1 MQFED
6 LNLIDPLLR
15 ALRAEGYSTPTPIQ
29 EQAIPHVLEGRDLL
43 GCAQTG
49 TGKTA
54 AFALP
59 ILQHLAENPRPG
71 NHIRV
76 LVLAPTRELASQIG
90 DSFRAYGRN
99 TGVKQLT
106 IFGGVGQQ
114 PQVDKLRQGPNVLVA
129 APGRLLDLMN
139 QGFIKLDK
147 IEVFVLD
154 EADRMLDM
162 GFIHDVRRVI
172 AALPKQRQTLLFSA
186 TMPEEI
192 QDLAQNILIDPIK
205 VEVTPVAS
213 TVDKIEQSVFFVEKK
228 DKPALLESLL
238 QDKNISR
245 VLVFTRTKHGANKVV
260 QRLEAAR
267 IHAEAIHG
275 NKSQTAREAALKNF
289 KSGRTR
295 VLVATDI
302 AARGLDVDEITHI
315 INYELPNEPETYV
328 HRIGRTARA
337 GASGIAF
344 SFCDTEERAYLR
356 DIERLIKLHVPVVKE
371 HAYQSPLGVPEPT
384 DFNRRGGQRSQ
395 PRPQGDRPQNN
406 GQRPQGQRSRNGR
419 GNGRPQQNEQGER
432 RSEPRPQG
440 ERPQAAQGNRD
451 NRPQGERPQ
460 NGGSRPQ
467 GNRDNRPQGERRSNN
482 PPRDNNRP
490 QSERP
495 AFGNGSYRPQG
506 QGARDDSQQASR
518 PSGNNDQRRSDMG
531 RTPSGRPQGSTRPY
545 GQRPQGQGGDN
556 RTQGSRPNGTGEQR
570 RNEPRPE
577 YNSSRPQRN
586 NEPSSDAPNIPTV
599 PVRRKRPLPPPD
611 QREQPVLTDRFGNP
625 LQMKPKTPP
634 PSEE

>member
-1 MQFED
+1 MQFDD
-6 LNLIDPLLR
+6 LKLIEPLLR
-15 ALRAEGYSTPTPIQ
+15 AVRAEGYSTPTPIQ

-43 GCAQTG
+43 GVAQTG

-59 ILQHLAENPRPG
+59 ILQHLAQNPRQG
-71 NHIRV
+71 HHIRV

-90 DSFRAYGRN
+90 DSFRTYGRH
-99 TGVKQLT
+99 TGVKQVT

-114 PQVDKLRQGPNVLVA
+114 PQVDKLRNGPEVVVA

-139 QGFIKLDK
+139 QGFVKLDK
-147 IEVFVLD
+147 LEVFVLD

-172 AALPKQRQTLLFSA
+172 AALPKKRQTLLFSA

-192 QDLAQNILIDPIK
+192 QDLAHNILINPVK

-213 TVDKIEQSVFFVEKK
+213 TVEKIDQSVFFVEKK
-228 DKPALLESLL
+228 DKPALLEHLL
-238 QDKNISR
+238 QNKDISR

-260 QRLEAAR
+260 QRLVASN

-302 AARGLDVDEITHI
+302 AARGLDVEEISHI
-315 INYELPNEPETYV
+315 INYDLPNEPETYV

-337 GASGIAF
+337 GASGIAY
-344 SFCDTEERAYLR
+344 SFCDTEERAFLR
-356 DIERLIKLHVPVVKE
+356 DIERLIKLHVPVIE
-371 HAYQSPLGVPEPT
+371 DHPFPSTLPTPQPT
-384 DFNRRGGQRSQ
+384 DFNRRGGPRAQA
-395 PRPQGDRPQNN
+395 PRPQNGERQGQGQGNRQQGQRSRSGQGRSEQRPQNGERNNNPRPQQAQSDRPQNGSQSRPQAAKPVREN
-406 GQRPQGQRSRNGR
+406 RPQAERRNNDSRDNNRTQDERPKFGNGSFNPQGVHPRDDSRTQTSRPASESGNGQSRDNRSQGSRPSGQRPQGQQPTTNGTAQSGDRRN
-419 GNGRPQQNEQGER
+419 
-432 RSEPRPQG
+432 
-440 ERPQAAQGNRD
+440 D
-451 NRPQGERPQ
+451 
-460 NGGSRPQ
+460 SRPQ
-467 GNRDNRPQGERRSNN
+467 
-482 PPRDNNRP
+482 
-490 QSERP
+490 
-495 AFGNGSYRPQG
+495 
-506 QGARDDSQQASR
+506 
-518 PSGNNDQRRSDMG
+518 
-531 RTPSGRPQGSTRPY
+531 
-545 GQRPQGQGGDN
+545 
-556 RTQGSRPNGTGEQR
+556 
-570 RNEPRPE
+570 

-586 NEPSSDAPNIPTV
+586 NGQPSDAPAIPTT

-625 LQMKPKTPP
+625 LPMKPKVTTPT
-634 PSEE
+634 EE

>member
-1 MQFED
+1 MQFDD
-6 LNLIDPLLR
+6 LKLIEPLLR
-15 ALRAEGYSTPTPIQ
+15 AVRAEGYSTPTPIQ

-43 GCAQTG
+43 GVAQTG

-59 ILQHLAENPRPG
+59 ILQHLAQKPRQG
-71 NHIRV
+71 HHIRV

-99 TGVKQLT
+99 TGVKQVT

-114 PQVDKLRQGPNVLVA
+114 PQVDKLRNGPDVVVA

-139 QGFIKLDK
+139 QGHVRLDK

-162 GFIHDVRRVI
+162 GFIHDVRRII

-186 TMPEEI
+186 TMPDEI
-192 QDLAQNILIDPIK
+192 QDLAHNILIDPVK

-213 TVDKIEQSVFFVEKK
+213 TVEKIEQSVFFVEKK
-228 DKPALLESLL
+228 DKPALLEHLL

-260 QRLEAAR
+260 QRLETAR

-302 AARGLDVDEITHI
+302 AARGLDVDEISHI
-315 INYELPNEPETYV
+315 INYDLPNEPETYV

-344 SFCDTEERAYLR
+344 SFCDVEERAFLR
-356 DIERLIKLHVPVVKE
+356 DIERLIKLHVPVVEE
-371 HAYQSPLGVPEPT
+371 HPFPSTHATPQPT
-384 DFNRRGGQRSQ
+384 DFSRRGGPRAQA
-395 PRPQGDRPQNN
+395 PRPQTSERQQQGQGSGNN
-406 GQRPQGQRSRNGR
+406 RPQGQRSRNG
-419 GNGRPQQNEQGER
+419 NGQSRPQNGQGERSNNPRPQQA
-432 RSEPRPQG
+432 QG
-440 ERPQAAQGNRD
+440 ERPQAAQPAR
-451 NRPQGERPQ
+451 E
-460 NGGSRPQ
+460 
-467 GNRDNRPQGERRSNN
+467 NRPQGERRNDQ
-482 PPRDNNRP
+482 PRDNRT
-490 QSERP
+490 QGERP
-495 AFGNGSYRPQG
+495 KFGNGSFNPQSVHPRDDNRPQT
-506 QGARDDSQQASR
+506 SR
-518 PSGNNDQRRSDMG
+518 PAGESGN
-531 RTPSGRPQGSTRPY
+531 
-545 GQRPQGQGGDN
+545 GQPRDN
-556 RTQGSRPNGTGEQR
+556 RTQGSRPSGQRPNGNGQSRDNNRPQGNGDRPQPQGER
-570 RNEPRPE
+570 RNDTRPE
-577 YNSSRPQRN
+577 YNSSRPQRDN
-586 NEPSSDAPNIPTV
+586 GQPSDAPALPTT

-625 LQMKPKTPP
+625 LPMKPKPITT

>member
-1 MQFED
+1 MQFDD
-6 LNLIDPLLR
+6 LRLIEPLLR
-15 ALRAEGYSTPTPIQ
+15 AIRAEGYSTPTPIQ

-59 ILQHLAENPRPG
+59 ILQHLAQNPRQG
-71 NHIRV
+71 HHIRV

-90 DSFRAYGRN
+90 DSFRTYGRN
-99 TGVKQLT
+99 TGVKQVT

-114 PQVDKLRQGPNVLVA
+114 PQVDKLRNGPDVVVA

-139 QGFIKLDK
+139 QGHVRLDK

-162 GFIHDVRRVI
+162 GFIHDVRRII

-186 TMPEEI
+186 TMPDEI
-192 QDLAQNILIDPIK
+192 QDLAQKILNNPVK

-213 TVDKIEQSVFFVEKK
+213 TVDKIDQSVFFVEKK
-228 DKPALLESLL
+228 DKPALLEHLL
-238 QDKNISR
+238 QDKAVSR

-302 AARGLDVDEITHI
+302 AARGLDVDEISHI

-344 SFCDTEERAYLR
+344 SFCDVEERAFLR
-356 DIERLIKLHVPVVKE
+356 DIERLIKLHVPVIAE
-371 HAYQSPLGVPEPT
+371 HPFPSTHATPQPT
-384 DFNRRGGQRSQ
+384 DFNRRGGPRAQA
-395 PRPQGDRPQNN
+395 PRPQNGQ
-406 GQRPQGQRSRNGR
+406 GQRPQQEQGRAQGQPSRNGNNR
-419 GNGRPQQNEQGER
+419 NQARPANGQGER
-432 RSEPRPQG
+432 PDNP
-440 ERPQAAQGNRD
+440 RPQAAQSERPQPQNGAPHPQAAQPARD
-451 NRPQGERPQ
+451 NRPPADRP
-460 NGGSRPQ
+460 S
-467 GNRDNRPQGERRSNN
+467 GERRNN
-482 PPRDNNRP
+482 PPRDYAPRP
-490 QSERP
+490 QSGERP
-495 AFGNGSYRPQG
+495 KFGNGSFNPQSVHPRNENVAQPSRLVGEPTNG
-506 QGARDDSQQASR
+506 QARDNRSQGSR
-518 PSGNNDQRRSDMG
+518 PSG
-531 RTPSGRPQGSTRPY
+531 
-545 GQRPQGQGGDN
+545 QRPNSQPRDTNPLQGN
-556 RTQGSRPNGTGEQR
+556 AER
-570 RNEPRPE
+570 RND
-577 YNSSRPQRN
+577 SRPQYNSAR
-586 NEPSSDAPNIPTV
+586 PQRDSSAPSDAPALPAT

-625 LQMKPKTPP
+625 LPMKPKPVTT

>member
-1 MQFED
+1 MQFDD
-6 LNLIDPLLR
+6 LKLIEPLLR
-15 ALRAEGYSTPTPIQ
+15 AVRAEGYSTPTPIQ

-43 GCAQTG
+43 GVAQTG

-59 ILQHLAENPRPG
+59 ILQHLAENPRQSR
-71 NHIRV
+71 HIRV

-99 TGVKQLT
+99 TGVKQVT

-114 PQVDKLRQGPNVLVA
+114 PQVDKLRNGPDVVVA

-139 QGFIKLDK
+139 QGHVRLDK
-147 IEVFVLD
+147 VEVFVLD

-162 GFIHDVRRVI
+162 GFIHDVRRI
-172 AALPKQRQTLLFSA
+172 ISALPKQRQTLLFSA
-186 TMPEEI
+186 TMPDEI
-192 QDLAQNILIDPIK
+192 QDLSRNILIDPVK

-228 DKPALLESLL
+228 DKPALLEHLL
-238 QDKNISR
+238 QDKSISR

-260 QRLEAAR
+260 QRLEAGR

-302 AARGLDVDEITHI
+302 AARGLDVDEISHI

-344 SFCDTEERAYLR
+344 SFCDVEERAFLR
-356 DIERLIKLHVPVVKE
+356 DIERLIKLHVPVVE
-371 HAYQSPLGVPEPT
+371 DHPFLSTHATPQPT
-384 DFNRRGGQRSQ
+384 DFNRRGGPRAQA
-395 PRPQGDRPQNN
+395 PRPQNSERPQQGQGN
-406 GQRPQGQRSRNGR
+406 GNGRSQGQRSRNG
-419 GNGRPQQNEQGER
+419 NG
-432 RSEPRPQG
+432 RSEPRPQNGQG
-440 ERPQAAQGNRD
+440 EQGNNPRSQAA
-451 NRPQGERPQ
+451 QGERPQ
-460 NGGSRPQ
+460 NGTSRPQ
-467 GNRDNRPQGERRSNN
+467 AAQQPARENRPQGERRNDSR
-482 PPRDNNRP
+482 PQRDNSPRP
-490 QSERP
+490 QPTQGERP
-495 AFGNGSYRPQG
+495 QFGNGSYNPQG
-506 QGARDDSQQASR
+506 VQPRDD
-518 PSGNNDQRRSDMG
+518 N
-531 RTPSGRPQGSTRPY
+531 RTQGGRPAGESTN
-545 GQRPQGQGGDN
+545 GQSRDN
-556 RTQGSRPNGTGEQR
+556 RTQGSRPSGQRPNGSNQSRDNNSPQGER
-570 RNEPRPE
+570 RNDTRPQ
-577 YNSSRPQRN
+577 YNSSRPQRDN
-586 NEPSSDAPNIPTV
+586 GQSSDVPTLPTT

-625 LQMKPKTPP
+625 LPMKPKPVTT